1 MPQKAVSR
9 DQTGAATAL
18 VLGNDGK
25 VQQRLVTVARAVG
38 NNWWVSRGLQQ
49 GDKLIV
55 DGLQKVRTGD
65 TPRAIDI
72 TDSLQ
77 KDLAREAAAAAADPS
92 LGGDADKADK
102 AGESAAAPAT
112 SVQSK

>member
-1 MPQKAVSR
+1 
-9 DQTGAATAL
+9 
-18 VLGNDGK
+18 
-25 VQQRLVTVARAVG
+25 
-38 NNWWVSRGLQQ
+38 LQQ

-92 LGGDADKADK
+92 LGGDADKA
-102 AGESAAAPAT
+102 GESAAAPAT